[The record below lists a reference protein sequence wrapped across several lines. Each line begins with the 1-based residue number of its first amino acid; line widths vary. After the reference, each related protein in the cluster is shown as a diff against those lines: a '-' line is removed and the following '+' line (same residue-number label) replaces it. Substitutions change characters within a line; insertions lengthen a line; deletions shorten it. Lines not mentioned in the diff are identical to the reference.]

1 MNSNLILLPNAL
13 SFITYSVS
21 LTIKHSICCI
31 HYIQGEIFWPEV
43 ATLAPRRL
51 RQKNP
56 YKSETSMGFRVRLS
70 QNKPLKKKK
79 NLGTTQYPII
89 LCRWRQV
96 GPGSFLIS
104 IQPHGTYL
112 CMPVHSHTWTYTY
125 TLTSKTK
132 PKVSLDL
139 SRYLLT
145 Q

>member
-13 SFITYSVS
+13 SLITYSVS

-31 HYIQGEIFWPEV
+31 HYAQGKIFWPEV
-43 ATLAPRRL
+43 VILVPRRL

-56 YKSETSMGFRVRLS
+56 YYKSEASMGFTVRLS
-70 QNKPLKKKK
+70 QNKSLKKER

-96 GPGSFLIS
+96 GPGSLLIS
-104 IQPHGTYL
+104 MQPHGAYL
-112 CMPVHSHTWTYTY
+112 CMPVHSHTWTYTC

-132 PKVSLDL
+132 PKVSLGL
-139 SRYLLT
+139 SR
-145 Q
+145 